1 MQCVNFIRTIFSSMT
16 QYTLCICQ
24 LLWYTYN
31 LLFDTY
37 MYIHVIKSLSGDW
50 FYSMAKCF
58 AKWSKSSGFNYI
70 AKTFATKEVQ

>member
-37 MYIHVIKSLSGDW
+37 MYIHKEFEWRLVL
-50 FYSMAKCF
+50 FYGKMLC
-58 AKWSKSSGFNYI
+58 
-70 AKTFATKEVQ
+70 EME